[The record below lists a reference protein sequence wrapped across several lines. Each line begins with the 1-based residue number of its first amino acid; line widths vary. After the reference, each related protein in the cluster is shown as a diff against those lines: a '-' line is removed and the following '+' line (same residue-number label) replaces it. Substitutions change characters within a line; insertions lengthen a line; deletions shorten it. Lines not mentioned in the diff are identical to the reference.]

1 MPRGRPP
8 LQERTAPLD
17 HLAAGGRCHKAYRRL
32 EAVAKHVARRQPNAT
47 FDHEVDF
54 ELFAPA
60 LFLLFAALGRRELRD
75 EAHRQH
81 GDERSAQRR
90 RAPTAEEVCR
100 RRAARAV
107 LVTSNSLK
115 PYQDAVSIS
124 KLQLLI
130 SPSVAF
136 HPGSVAFAYSRGKH
150 MKPLSSS
157 ASLRAASPSP
167 LPSTTALAVT

>member
-1 MPRGRPP
+1 MNFSP
-8 LQERTAPLD
+8 
-17 HLAAGGRCHKAYRRL
+17 
-32 EAVAKHVARRQPNAT
+32 QP
-47 FDHEVDF
+47 FSF
-54 ELFAPA
+54 FS
-60 LFLLFAALGRRELRD
+60 LLS
-75 EAHRQH
+75 
-81 GDERSAQRR
+81 GDENCGTRPIGSTATSAVSHNDGERR
-90 RAPTAEEVCR
+90 RRRSLP

-107 LVTSNSLK
+107 LVTSNAK

-136 HPGSVAFAYSRGKH
+136 HPTSVAFSYSTGKH